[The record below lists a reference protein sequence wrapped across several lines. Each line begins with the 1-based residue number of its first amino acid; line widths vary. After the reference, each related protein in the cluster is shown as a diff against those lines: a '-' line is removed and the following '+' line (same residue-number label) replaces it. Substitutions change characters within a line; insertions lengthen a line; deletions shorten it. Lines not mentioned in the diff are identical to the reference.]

1 MGKSKSRI
9 SKLKR
14 SNIEES
20 ERDGASPDK
29 RN

>member
-14 SNIEES
+14 SNIEEY
-20 ERDGASPDK
+20 ERDGAIPYKSK
-29 RN
+29 